1 MKKTVLKG
9 VAKVAEKAV
18 QGACGSKS
26 LVFCYEPQ
34 MPAVLKAKKLN
45 K

>member
-18 QGACGSKS
+18 QGGCGSKS
-26 LVFCYEPQ
+26 AVFFYEPQ
-34 MPAVLKAKKLN
+34 IPVALKAKKLN

>member
-9 VAKVAEKAV
+9 IAKVAEKAV
-18 QGACGSKS
+18 KESCESKS
-26 LVFCYEPQ
+26 TIFFYEVE
-34 MPAVLKAKKLN
+34 MPKCLKEKKQG